1 MLQLELAA
9 LDGAAVDVES
19 SAVIVLDVVSL
30 GWELLSLGGVCRVG
44 ASLLA
49 RAI

>member
-1 MLQLELAA
+1 VLQLELAA
-9 LDGAAVDVES
+9 LDGAAVDVEG
-19 SAVIVLDVVSL
+19 SAVVVLDVVAL
-30 GWELLSLGGVCRVG
+30 GWDLLSLGGVCRVS